1 MNLVGELMNSAHEEV
16 FEERAPISLRIA
28 RVGIFSSLYVVFT
41 LIPVSKFI
49 GGPGFITLNII
60 CPAMFSLLFPF
71 KEALFIA
78 LIGGFLAGFVPTEAI
93 FGLLWVFLPVTG
105 VIIGSIVKMTFENR
119 KVFTFVPLIFYGIIA
134 YFYLR
139 VHMAFPYWIIPH
151 IVAGI
156 LVLLTAFTNVNR
168 WREVRRF
175 VTAFNATMGEQAA
188 MLMIVVYVMNLPTEV
203 FMVAFP
209 LMAIWERLILGTLA
223 ATMIT
228 KVVERR
234 LEFKRH
240 N

>member
-1 MNLVGELMNSAHEEV
+1 MSSHRDEV
-16 FEERAPISLRIA
+16 FEEKAPLSLKIA
-28 RVGIFSSLYVVFT
+28 RIGIFSSLYVVFT

-78 LIGGFLAGFVPTEAI
+78 LIGGFLAGFTPTEAM
-93 FGLLWVFLPVTG
+93 FGLLWIFLPVTG
-105 VIIGSIVKMTFENR
+105 VIIGSLVKATFEGK
-119 KVFTFVPLIFYGIIA
+119 KVFTFVPLIFFGIIA

-139 VHMAFPYWIIPH
+139 IHIAFPYWIVPH
-151 IVAGI
+151 LVAGL
-156 LVLLTAFTNVNR
+156 LVVLVIFMNVNK
-168 WREVRRF
+168 WGEIKRF
-175 VTAFNATMGEQAA
+175 VVAFNATMGEQAA
-188 MLMIVVYVMNLPTEV
+188 MLMIAVYIMNLPTEV
-203 FMVAFP
+203 FMIAFP
-209 LMAIWERLILGTLA
+209 LMAIWERLILGTIV